1 MGNLFSF
8 LTGIIV
14 GVAVGLLYAPKSGEE
29 LRAEI
34 KAEAEV
40 ELQKL
45 EVEWNRRMKEVNES
59 IETTR
64 KEVMTYIE
72 RAQSASED
80 EGTSEDES
88 TSEEESTAEEEA

>member
-45 EVEWNRRMKEVNES
+45 ESEWNRRMKEVNES

-64 KEVMTYIE
+64 NEVMTYIE

-80 EGTSEDES
+80 ESS
-88 TSEEESTAEEEA
+88 SEEESTAEEEA